1 MRLASLEAPAGPF
14 VTSLAAGSEDAVSIL
29 DGLWQSV
36 DLEEARSALGASVPR
51 IDGLPIL
58 DIQLQRGGKGERPL
72 VVVEQQH
79 PSGGVV
85 RTIEGPY
92 LRVADLLE
100 RQIARDPSHTAA
112 SQPART
118 PPDYVEDPNGTS
130 RRANRVLAVTGHLP
144 ADSLNA
150 LARGIEVR

>member
-1 MRLASLEAPAGPF
+1 MISIAAGPDD
-14 VTSLAAGSEDAVSIL
+14 AAPLL

-36 DLEEARSALGASVPR
+36 DLDEARSALGASVPR

-79 PSGGVV
+79 PSGEVV

-92 LRVADLLE
+92 SRVADLLE
-100 RQIARDPSHTAA
+100 RQIARDPRRTAA

-118 PPDYVEDPNGTS
+118 PPDYVEDPKGTA
-130 RRANRVLAVTGHLP
+130 RRTNRVLAVTGHFS

-150 LARGIEVR
+150 YARSIEIR